1 MSMVN
6 SKMVLLFLT
15 FVVYDFNYFDRINL
29 FDNSVINKQDEPT
42 YEETRSWILEKL
54 KLNIISIEEDE
65 GYGNSKQEINDDL
78 DIFTDYFYFTNRIF
92 TTKSYMQSVEISKF
106 KIDLRDFKE
115 IKIVRFE
122 NSCYMYIKTNSKN
135 VKVETKETKHLKQPT
150 TEEYMVNVAFLQLR
164 TSLEDDMEDRFNK
177 AFNHLKK
184 IRKKKNPLTT
194 KEPF

>member
-78 DIFTDYFYFTNRIF
+78 DIFTDYFYFTHRIF
-92 TTKSYMQSVEISKF
+92 TTKSYIQSVEISKF
-106 KIDLRDFKE
+106 
-115 IKIVRFE
+115 KIVRFE

-150 TEEYMVNVAFLQLR
+150 TEEYMVSDAFLQLR
-164 TSLEDDMEDRFNK
+164 ASLEHDMEDRFNK

-184 IRKKKNPLTT
+184 NKK
-194 KEPF
+194 